1 MCLSSS
7 SRSFSLVFFSFGTLS
22 FSILP
27 DEPENSRCTLIGRT
41 HICALGII
49 FAKLGKMG
57 RKDAKLLEMF
67 FFLFYQNIKDGK
79 AEWRI
84 VGDAHFLAYFTCAY
98 INMYILE

>member
-1 MCLSSS
+1 
-7 SRSFSLVFFSFGTLS
+7 
-22 FSILP
+22 
-27 DEPENSRCTLIGRT
+27 
-41 HICALGII
+41 
-49 FAKLGKMG
+49 MG